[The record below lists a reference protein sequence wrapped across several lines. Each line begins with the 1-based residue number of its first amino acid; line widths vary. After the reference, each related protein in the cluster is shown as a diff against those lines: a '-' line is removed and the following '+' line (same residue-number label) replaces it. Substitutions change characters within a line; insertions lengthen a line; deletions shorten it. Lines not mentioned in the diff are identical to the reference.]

1 MYNQTR
7 YHTTHHRQPD
17 RPTINHDRNSMPSAR
32 GTPSRTLTANSIG
45 CTDPWQ
51 HENCQC
57 LPRKGEMV
65 RNGGFENPYNPLH
78 NWTVTGGV
86 DVIDPARGDIAHQ
99 GEAAAQLGLI
109 RPQALLRQDI
119 PGVCPGGYFQLT
131 FFLCAAEHRNN
142 PPIRA
147 SLEFLDKNKQLL
159 VAPAVDILI
168 PACSLTIFY
177 TAFINITR
185 WPSPHRTHFARI
197 SFATD
202 DSSGGCH
209 MCLDDVSLVALAG
222 TIGIDWHPGGGD
234 KGRI

>member
-1 MYNQTR
+1 MYNLTR
-7 YHTTHHRQPD
+7 YHVTQYRHPGRHTIDHGNQL
-17 RPTINHDRNSMPSAR
+17 RPRTRNPA
-32 GTPSRTLTANSIG
+32 GVNPTLAANSIG

-65 RNGGFENPYNPLH
+65 RNGGFENPCNPLH
-78 NWTVTGGV
+78 NWTVNGGV

-99 GEAAAQLGLI
+99 GQAAAQLGLI
-109 RPQALLRQDI
+109 RPQALLCQDI

-131 FFLCAAEHRNN
+131 FFLCAAESRNN
-142 PPIRA
+142 PPMRA

-168 PACSLTIFY
+168 PACSLSTAY

-185 WPSPHRTHFARI
+185 WPSPHRTHFARVR
-197 SFATD
+197 FTTD
-202 DSSGGCH
+202 NSSRGCH
-209 MCLDDVSLVALAG
+209 TCLDDVSLAALAR
-222 TIGIDWHPGGGD
+222 TTGIDWHPSGG
-234 KGRI
+234 